1 MDDARDK
8 TVAEVADAD
17 AARKRAESNLSE
29 MRMAMENANKDRQL
43 LSEQL
48 DAARSEATRLRNEF
62 YTLRREDHS
71 KRLGTIDMLMTEASG
86 LARRLEEAKAD
97 AVREVG
103 REEHHIPGHASQRH
117 GVTPE
122 NCGVGASG
130 GGSYLGGSGLGGA
143 PAWGYDGLKP

>member
-8 TVAEVADAD
+8 TVAEVAEAD
-17 AARKRAESNLSE
+17 AARKRAESNQTE
-29 MRMAMENANKDRQL
+29 MRLVMETANKERQM

-86 LARRLEEAKAD
+86 LARKLEEAKAD

-103 REEHHIPGHASQRH
+103 REEHHIPAHASQRH
-117 GVTPE
+117 SVTPE
-122 NCGVGASG
+122 HCGVGVSVGASY
-130 GGSYLGGSGLGGA
+130 SGGSGLGGS
-143 PAWGYDGLKP
+143 PAWSYDGLKP

>member
-1 MDDARDK
+1 MDEARDK
-8 TVAEVADAD
+8 TVAEVAEAD
-17 AARKRAESNLSE
+17 AARKRAESSQSE
-29 MRMAMENANKDRQL
+29 MRSAMENANKERQT

-62 YTLRREDHS
+62 YTRRREDHS

-103 REEHHIPGHASQRH
+103 REEHHIPGHASQH
-117 GVTPE
+117 QSVTPE
-122 NCGVGASG
+122 QRGTGIRYGSGGCLSGAS
-130 GGSYLGGSGLGGA
+130 SLGGSQ
-143 PAWGYDGLKP
+143 AWCYD